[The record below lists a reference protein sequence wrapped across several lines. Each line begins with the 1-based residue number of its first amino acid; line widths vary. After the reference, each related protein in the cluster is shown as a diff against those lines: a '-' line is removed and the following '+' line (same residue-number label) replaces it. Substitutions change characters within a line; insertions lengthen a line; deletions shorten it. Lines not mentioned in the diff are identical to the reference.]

1 MRGGTQAQDG
11 GDGMTAA
18 TTTDGTGLAA
28 HLATNVPV
36 VPSDASVPEVLAA
49 LAGRRFA
56 TAAAVAVCDDG
67 RLVGLVRLEDLFAA
81 ARDATAA
88 ELVDRDAVV
97 VVAATID
104 REVAVQRAVRRG
116 RDTLAVVDAAG
127 RFLGLVPPSE
137 VLAVLTAE
145 HDEDLAR
152 LSGFTHDVAAARH
165 ASVESVGRRFRH
177 RLPWLL
183 LGLAGAV
190 ASADL
195 VGSFEG
201 QLERNV
207 ILAFFI
213 PGIVYMADAVGTQ
226 TETLVVRGL
235 SIGVG
240 IGQVAVR
247 ELLTGLLVGIT
258 LAAAF
263 LPVGLWR
270 WGEPDVVLAVA
281 LSLLAACSIATLIAM
296 ALPWLLH
303 RLGRDPAYGSGPLA
317 TVLQDL
323 LSVLIYM
330 VIAGILVH

>member
-1 MRGGTQAQDG
+1 MAP
-11 GDGMTAA
+11 AA
-18 TTTDGTGLAA
+18 TTGGTGLAA
-28 HLATNVPV
+28 HLATKVPV
-36 VPSDASVPEVLAA
+36 VPSEASVPEVLAA
-49 LAGRRFA
+49 LVGRRFA
-56 TAAAVAVCDDG
+56 TTAAVAVCDDG

-81 ARDATAA
+81 PRDATAA
-88 ELVDRDAVV
+88 ELVDRDAV

-104 REVAVQRAVRRG
+104 REVAVQRAVHRG
-116 RDTLAVVDAAG
+116 RATLAVVDDAG
-127 RFLGLVPPSE
+127 RFLGLVPPAE
-137 VLAVLTAE
+137 VLAVLAAE
-145 HDEDLAR
+145 RDEDLAR
-152 LSGFTHDVAAARH
+152 LSGFIHDVEAARH

-183 LGLAGAV
+183 VGLVGAV

-195 VGSFEG
+195 VGSFKG

-213 PGIVYMADAVGTQ
+213 PGVVYMADAVGTQ

-258 LAAAF
+258 VAVAF

-270 WGEPDVVLAVA
+270 WGEGDVVVAVA
-281 LSLLAACSIATLIAM
+281 LSLLAACSMATLIAM

-303 RLGRDPAYGSGPLA
+303 RLGRDPAFGSGPLA

-323 LSVLIYM
+323 LSVLIYLG
-330 VIAGILVH
+330 IAGIVVQ

>member
-1 MRGGTQAQDG
+1 MAEHRHRPAA
-11 GDGMTAA
+11 AA
-18 TTTDGTGLAA
+18 TTADGTGLAA
-28 HLATNVPV
+28 HLTTDIPMVPA
-36 VPSDASVPEVLAA
+36 DAAASEALAA
-49 LAGRRFA
+49 LTGRRFA
-56 TAAAVAVCDDG
+56 TTAAVAVCDDD
-67 RLVGLVRLEDLFAA
+67 RLVGLVRPEDLFAA
-81 ARDATAA
+81 PSDAPAA
-88 ELVDRDAVV
+88 ELVDHDAVV
-97 VVAATID
+97 VPTTMD
-104 REVAVQRAVRRG
+104 REVAVHRAVHRG
-116 RDTLAVVDAAG
+116 RDTVAVVDKAG
-127 RFLGLVPPSE
+127 RFVGLVSPAE
-137 VLAVLTAE
+137 VLGVLAAE

-183 LGLAGAV
+183 LGLAGALL
-190 ASADL
+190 AADL

-207 ILAFFI
+207 ILVFFI

-240 IGQVAVR
+240 IRQVAVR
-247 ELLTGLLVGIT
+247 ELLTGLLVGAT

-263 LPVGLWR
+263 VPVGLWR
-270 WGEPDVVLAVA
+270 WGERDVVMTVA

-317 TVLQDL
+317 TVVQDL

-330 VIAGILVH
+330 LIAGTLVR

>member
-1 MRGGTQAQDG
+1 MAP
-11 GDGMTAA
+11 A

-36 VPSDASVPEVLAA
+36 VPSNASVADVLAA

-56 TAAAVAVCDDG
+56 TMTAVAVCDDG
-67 RLVGLVRLEDLFAA
+67 RLGGLVRLEDLFAA
-81 ARDATAA
+81 PRDATAA
-88 ELVDRDAVV
+88 ELVDPDAV
-97 VVAATID
+97 VVAATVD
-104 REVAVQRAVRRG
+104 REVAVQRAVHRG
-116 RDTLAVVDAAG
+116 RDTLAMVDAAG
-127 RFLGLVPPSE
+127 RFLGLVPPPE
-137 VLAVLTAE
+137 VLAVLAAE

-152 LSGFTHDVAAARH
+152 LSGFTHDVAAARD

-183 LGLAGAV
+183 LGLVGAV

-258 LAAAF
+258 VAAAF

-270 WGEPDVVLAVA
+270 WGEPDVALAVA

-296 ALPWLLH
+296 ALPLLLH

-317 TVLQDL
+317 TVIQDL

-330 VIAGILVH
+330 VIAGTLVH

>member
-1 MRGGTQAQDG
+1 MRGGAQARRD
-11 GDGMTAA
+11 GDGRTAA
-18 TTTDGTGLAA
+18 TTTGGTGLVA
-28 HLATNVPV
+28 HLATEVPV
-36 VPSDASVPEVLAA
+36 VSADASAAEVHSA
-49 LAGRRFA
+49 LVGRRFA
-56 TAAAVAVCDDG
+56 TTAAVVVCDDG
-67 RLVGLVRLEDLFAA
+67 RLVGLVRLEELFAA
-81 ARDATAA
+81 PRDATAA

-97 VVAATID
+97 VPATVD
-104 REVAVQRAVRRG
+104 REVAVQRAVQRG
-116 RDTLAVVDAAG
+116 RDTLAVVDDAG
-127 RFLGLVPPSE
+127 RFLGLVPPAE
-137 VLAVLTAE
+137 VLAVLATE

-152 LSGFTHDVAAARH
+152 LSGFTHDVEAARH

-195 VGSFEG
+195 VGSFKG
-201 QLERNV
+201 QLEHNV

-213 PGIVYMADAVGTQ
+213 PGVVYMADAVGTQ

-247 ELLTGLLVGIT
+247 ELLTGLLVGT
-258 LAAAF
+258 TVAAAF
-263 LPVGLWR
+263 VPVGLWR
-270 WGEPDVVLAVA
+270 WGEPDVVVAVA

-317 TVLQDL
+317 TVVQDL
-323 LSVLIYM
+323 LSVVIYLG
-330 VIAGILVH
+330 IAGILVH

>member
-1 MRGGTQAQDG
+1 MDGGAQAQRG
-11 GDGMTAA
+11 GDGMAPA

-49 LAGRRFA
+49 LADRRFV
-56 TAAAVAVCDDG
+56 TTAAVAVCDDG

-81 ARDATAA
+81 PRDATAA
-88 ELVDRDAVV
+88 ELVDQDAVV
-97 VVAATID
+97 VPETMD
-104 REVAVQRAVRRG
+104 REVAVQRAVHRG
-116 RDTLAVVDAAG
+116 RDTLAVVDDAG
-127 RFLGLVPPSE
+127 RFLGLVPPPE
-137 VLAVLTAE
+137 VLAVLAAE

-152 LSGFTHDVAAARH
+152 LSGFTHDVEAARR

-183 LGLAGAV
+183 LGLVGALL
-190 ASADL
+190 SADL
-195 VGSFEG
+195 VGAFEG

-207 ILAFFI
+207 ILVFFI

-226 TETLVVRGL
+226 TETLIVRGL

-240 IGQVAVR
+240 IGQVAWR
-247 ELLTGLLVGIT
+247 ELLTGLLVGT
-258 LAAAF
+258 TVAAAF
-263 LPVGLWR
+263 VPVGLWR
-270 WGEPDVVLAVA
+270 WGERDVVVAVA

-303 RLGRDPAYGSGPLA
+303 RLGRDPAFGSGPLA
-317 TVLQDL
+317 TVVQDL
-323 LSVLIYM
+323 LSVVIYL

>member
-1 MRGGTQAQDG
+1 MRGGAQARRD
-11 GDGMTAA
+11 GDGTTAA
-18 TTTDGTGLAA
+18 TTTGGTGLVA
-28 HLATNVPV
+28 HLATDVPV
-36 VPSDASVPEVLAA
+36 VSADASAAEVHSA
-49 LAGRRFA
+49 LVGRRFA
-56 TAAAVAVCDDG
+56 TTAAVVVCDNG
-67 RLVGLVRLEDLFAA
+67 RLVGLVRLEELFAA
-81 ARDATAA
+81 PRNAAAA

-97 VVAATID
+97 VAATVD
-104 REVAVQRAVRRG
+104 REVAVQRAVHRG
-116 RDTLAVVDAAG
+116 RDTLAVVDDTG
-127 RFLGLVPPSE
+127 RFLGLVPPPE
-137 VLAVLTAE
+137 VLAVLAAE

-165 ASVESVGRRFRH
+165 ASVESIGRRFRH

-183 LGLAGAV
+183 LGLVGAML
-190 ASADL
+190 SADL

-240 IGQVAVR
+240 IRQVASR
-247 ELLTGLLVGIT
+247 ELLTGLLVGT
-258 LAAAF
+258 TVAAAF
-263 LPVGLWR
+263 VPVGLWR
-270 WGEPDVVLAVA
+270 WGERDVVGAVA

-317 TVLQDL
+317 TVVQDL
-323 LSVLIYM
+323 LSVVIYL
-330 VIAGILVH
+330 VIAGKLVH

>member
-1 MRGGTQAQDG
+1 
-11 GDGMTAA
+11 MTAA
-18 TTTDGTGLAA
+18 TTTAGRGLAA

-36 VPSDASVPEVLAA
+36 VPSAASVPDVLAA

-56 TAAAVAVCDDG
+56 TTAAVVVCDNG
-67 RLVGLVRLEDLFAA
+67 RLVGLVRPEELFAA
-81 ARDATAA
+81 PGDATAA

-97 VVAATID
+97 ASASMD
-104 REVAVQRAVRRG
+104 REVAVQRAVHRG
-116 RDTLAVVDAAG
+116 RDTVAVVDGLG
-127 RFLGLVPPSE
+127 RFLGLVAPPA
-137 VLAVLTAE
+137 VLAVLAAE

-152 LSGFTHDVAAARH
+152 LSGVTHDVEAARH
-165 ASVESVGRRFRH
+165 ASVESVGRRVRH

-183 LGLAGAV
+183 VGLVGALL
-190 ASADL
+190 SADL
-195 VGSFEG
+195 VGSFRG

-213 PGIVYMADAVGTQ
+213 PGVVYMADAVGTQ

-240 IGQVAVR
+240 IRQVALR

-258 LAAAF
+258 VAAAF
-263 LPVGLWR
+263 VPVGLWR
-270 WGEPDVVLAVA
+270 WGEGDVVVAVA

-303 RLGRDPAYGSGPLA
+303 RLGRDPAFGSGPLA
-317 TVLQDL
+317 TVVQDL
-323 LSVLIYM
+323 LSVVIYLG
-330 VIAGILVH
+330 IAGIVVH

>member
-1 MRGGTQAQDG
+1 MPGGTQAQDG
-11 GDGMTAA
+11 GDGMAPA
-18 TTTDGTGLAA
+18 TTTDGAGLVA

-56 TAAAVAVCDDG
+56 TTAAVAVCDDG

-81 ARDATAA
+81 PRDATAA
-88 ELVDRDAVV
+88 ELVDRDAV

-104 REVAVQRAVRRG
+104 REVAVQRAVHRG
-116 RDTLAVVDAAG
+116 RDTLAVVDEAG
-127 RFLGLVPPSE
+127 RFLGLVPPPE
-137 VLAVLTAE
+137 VLAVLAAE

-152 LSGFTHDVAAARH
+152 LSGFTHDTAAARH

-240 IGQVAVR
+240 IRQVAVR

-330 VIAGILVH
+330 VIAGTLVH

>member
-1 MRGGTQAQDG
+1 MRGGAQAQH
-11 GDGMTAA
+11 GDGMPAA
-18 TTTDGTGLAA
+18 TTTAGASLAA
-28 HLATNVPV
+28 HLATDVPV
-36 VPSDASVPEVLAA
+36 APPHASAEDVLAA
-49 LAGRRFA
+49 LSGRRFA

-67 RLVGLVRLEDLFAA
+67 RLVGLVRPEDLLAA
-81 ARDATAA
+81 APDAAA
-88 ELVDRDAVV
+88 AAGLVDRDAVV
-97 VVAATID
+97 VPATVD
-104 REVAVQRAVRRG
+104 REVAVQRAVHRG
-116 RDTLAVVDAAG
+116 PDTVAVVDDAG
-127 RFLGLVPPSE
+127 RFLGLIPPPQ
-137 VLAVLTAE
+137 VLAVLAAE

-183 LGLAGAV
+183 LGLVGAMV
-190 ASADL
+190 SADL
-195 VGSFEG
+195 VGSFEA

-213 PGIVYMADAVGTQ
+213 PGVVYMADAVGTQ
-226 TETLVVRGL
+226 TETLIVRGL

-240 IGQVAVR
+240 IRQVVGR
-247 ELLTGLLVGIT
+247 ELLTGLLVGTT

-270 WGEPDVVLAVA
+270 WGEPDVAVA
-281 LSLLAACSIATLIAM
+281 LSLLAACSTATLVAM

-317 TVLQDL
+317 TVVQDL
-323 LSVLIYM
+323 LSVLIYL
-330 VIAGILVH
+330 VIALRLVR

>member
-1 MRGGTQAQDG
+1 MQGRAQAQRG
-11 GDGMTAA
+11 GDGAAAA
-18 TTTDGTGLAA
+18 TTTDRTGLTA
-28 HLATNVPV
+28 HLATDIPV
-36 VPSDASVPEVLAA
+36 VPSDASASEVLAA

-67 RLVGLVRLEDLFAA
+67 QLVGLVRLEDLFAA
-81 ARDATAA
+81 PRDATAA

-97 VVAATID
+97 VPETMD
-104 REVAVQRAVRRG
+104 REVAVQRAVHRG
-116 RDTLAVVDAAG
+116 RDAVAVVDQDG
-127 RFLGLVPPSE
+127 RLVGLVPPPQ
-137 VLAVLTAE
+137 VLAVLAAE

-165 ASVESVGRRFRH
+165 ASVESVGQRFRH

-183 LGLAGAV
+183 LGLVGALL
-190 ASADL
+190 AADL

-317 TVLQDL
+317 TVVQDL

-330 VIAGILVH
+330 LIAGSLVG